1 MNTIPPTTS
10 WRFCLAPMMR
20 RTDTHFRHLVS
31 LLAPNMR
38 LYTEML
44 TPNAIIFG
52 DRQKLLDFSVIQS
65 PIALQLGG
73 SDPKA
78 LLESAYIAIDRGYT
92 EINLNCGCPSD
103 RVQSGEFGAS
113 LMKNPETL
121 NNCVRLLTSKLPKN
135 IVVTVKTRLGIDDI
149 YSYDYLKNFI
159 KRLIDSGV
167 NIFHIHARKALL
179 KGLSPRQNREIPP
192 LNYAWVHRLKDDF
205 PNAIFVLNGG
215 LNNLHQI
222 KIQLTKIDGVM
233 LGRHAY
239 TDPYS
244 LMEFDSQL
252 FTNSSRQQ
260 SRSGIALRYIEY
272 MQDQLVQNIPLKSM
286 SQHIINLFHGQ
297 PNSKT
302 WRQTLTM
309 SSRGKEH
316 NINDIIKALKSV
328 SVT

>member
-1 MNTIPPTTS
+1 MNIIPPAMP

-20 RTDTHFRHLVS
+20 RTDTHFRHLIS

-52 DRQKLLDFSVIQS
+52 DRHKLLNFSVIQA

-78 LLESAYIAIDRGYT
+78 LLESAYIAIDYGYT
-92 EINLNCGCPSD
+92 EINLNCGCPSN

-121 NNCVRLLTSKLPKN
+121 NNCVRLLTSELPKN
-135 IVVTVKTRLGIDDI
+135 IAVTIKTRLGIDDI

-159 KRLIDSGV
+159 RRLIDNGV
-167 NIFHIHARKALL
+167 NTFHIHARKALL
-179 KGLSPRQNREIPP
+179 KGLSPKENREVPP
-192 LNYAWVHRLKDDF
+192 LNYDWVYRLKADF
-205 PNAIFVLNGG
+205 PDTIFVLNGG
-215 LNNLHQI
+215 LKNLAQI
-222 KIQLTKIDGVM
+222 KTQLTKIDGVM

-252 FTNSSRQQ
+252 FTRSSKRM
-260 SRSGIALRYIEY
+260 SRSRIAELYIEY
-272 MQDQLVQNIPLKSM
+272 MQKQLTQNIPLRSM
-286 SQHIINLFHGQ
+286 SRHIINLFHGQ

-302 WRQTLTM
+302 WRKALTM
-309 SSRGKEH
+309 QSRGREQ
-316 NINDIIKALKSV
+316 NMNDIVVALKSITA
-328 SVT
+328 S

>member
-1 MNTIPPTTS
+1 MNVTPPMAS

-38 LYTEML
+38 LFTEML

-92 EINLNCGCPSD
+92 EINLNCGCPSS
-103 RVQSGEFGAS
+103 RVQSGEFGVS
-113 LMKNPETL
+113 LMRKPETL
-121 NNCVRLLTSKLPKN
+121 NNCVRLLNKKLPTN
-135 IVVTVKTRLGIDDI
+135 IAVTVKTRLGVDDI
-149 YSYDYLKNFI
+149 YSYDYLRNFI
-159 KRLIDSGV
+159 KRLTENGV
-167 NIFHIHARKALL
+167 NIFYIHARKALL
-179 KGLSPRQNREIPP
+179 NGLSPRENREIPP
-192 LNYAWVHRLKDDF
+192 LNYIWVYRLKDDF
-205 PNAIFVLNGG
+205 PNTTFVLNGG
-215 LNNLHQI
+215 LNNLAQI
-222 KIQLTKIDGVM
+222 KAQLTKIDGVM

-239 TDPYS
+239 ADPYS

-252 FTNSSRQQ
+252 FANGSKQL
-260 SRSGIALRYIEY
+260 SRSGIAALYIEY
-272 MQDQLVQNIPLKSM
+272 MQNQLTHNVPLKSM
-286 SQHIINLFHGQ
+286 SQHMINLFRGQ
-297 PNSKT
+297 PNSKA

-309 SSRGKEH
+309 SSRGKEQ
-316 NINDIIKALKSV
+316 NINDIITALKA
-328 SVT
+328 VTAT

>member
-1 MNTIPPTTS
+1 MNVIPPS
-10 WRFCLAPMMR
+10 APWRFCLAPMMR
-20 RTDTHFRHLVS
+20 RTDTHFRHLIS

-52 DRQKLLDFSVIQS
+52 DRHKLLDFSLIQA
-65 PIALQLGG
+65 PLALQLGG

-92 EINLNCGCPSD
+92 EINLNCGCPSN

-121 NNCVRLLTSKLPKN
+121 NNCVRLLTSKLPEN
-135 IVVTVKTRLGIDDI
+135 IAVTVKTRLGIDDI
-149 YSYDYLKNFI
+149 YSYEYLKNFI
-159 KRLIDSGV
+159 KRLIENGI

-179 KGLSPRQNREIPP
+179 KGLSPKENREVPP
-192 LNYAWVHRLKDDF
+192 LNYHWVHRLKDDF
-205 PNAIFVLNGG
+205 PDTIFVLNGG
-215 LNNLHQI
+215 LSNLTQI
-222 KIQLTKIDGVM
+222 KTQLTKIDGVM

-244 LMEFDSQL
+244 LAEFDSQL
-252 FTNSSRQQ
+252 FASSSQQ
-260 SRSGIALRYIEY
+260 LPRSDIATLYIEY
-272 MQDQLVQNIPLKSM
+272 MQKQLAHSIPLRSM
-286 SQHIINLFHGQ
+286 SRHIVNLFHGQ
-297 PNSKT
+297 PNAKT
-302 WRQTLTM
+302 WRQKLTRP
-309 SSRGKEH
+309 SRGKEQ

-328 SVT
+328 TAT